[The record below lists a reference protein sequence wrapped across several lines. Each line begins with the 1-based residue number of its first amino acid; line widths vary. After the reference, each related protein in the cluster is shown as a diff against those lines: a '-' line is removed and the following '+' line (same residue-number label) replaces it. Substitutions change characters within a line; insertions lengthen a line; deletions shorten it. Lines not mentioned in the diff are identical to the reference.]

1 MKYAKLKDGILPVYV
16 KNPIKLES
24 PIVIDGVEH
33 SGYLSTN
40 REDVLLELGYKPV
53 IFTELEAEEGYD
65 YNQTWTETETEIVQV
80 WEAIT
85 IPDDPYAIIDTLT
98 GEA

>member
-1 MKYAKLKDGILPVYV
+1 MKYAKLKNGVPVYAR
-16 KNPIKLES
+16 NPIKLEA
-24 PIVIDGVEH
+24 PITVDGVEH

-53 IFTELEAEEGYD
+53 RHTTAPAEEGYT
-65 YNQTWTETETEIVQV
+65 YSAKWEETETEIVQV
-80 WEAIT
+80 WTGEKL
-85 IPDDPYAIIDTLT
+85 PDDPYEIIDTLT